1 MMRFVLALIWMAQSV
16 AADSSVLSAINA
28 ERSERGLVALTWD
41 AELEQAAARH
51 ALDLHR
57 TGRFS
62 HDGSDGSNVL
72 DRVSRTGFRA
82 CFAAENIA
90 KGQRSL
96 PEVMNSW
103 MQSKG
108 HRRNILSRRAKS
120 VAVVLGKDNLWV
132 MVLAAPC

>member
-16 AADSSVLSAINA
+16 AADTSVLSAVNA
-28 ERSERGLVALTWD
+28 ERSARGLAALTWD
-41 AELEQAAARH
+41 VELEQAAAWH
-51 ALDLHR
+51 AQDLHR

-72 DRVSRTGFRA
+72 DRVTRSGFRA

-90 KGQRSL
+90 KGQPSL
-96 PEVMNSW
+96 PSVMDSW

-108 HRRNILSRRAKS
+108 HQRNILSKRAKS
-120 VAVVLGKDNLWV
+120 VAVVLGKDNIWV

>member
-1 MMRFVLALIWMAQSV
+1 MMRFVLALVWMTQSV
-16 AADSSVLSAINA
+16 AADSSVLSVINA

-51 ALDLHR
+51 ARDLHR

-72 DRVSRTGFRA
+72 DRVSRTGYRA

-120 VAVVLGKDNLWV
+120 VAVVLGKDNIWV
-132 MVLAAPC
+132 MVLATPC

>member
-1 MMRFVLALIWMAQSV
+1 MRFVLALICMTQSV
-16 AADSSVLSAINA
+16 AADTSVLSVVNA
-28 ERSERGLVALTWD
+28 ERSERGLAALTWD
-41 AELEQAAARH
+41 DDLEQAAARH
-51 ALDLHR
+51 ARDLHR

-62 HDGSDGSNVL
+62 HEGSDGSNVL
-72 DRVSRTGFRA
+72 DRVTQSGFRA

-96 PEVMNSW
+96 TSVMDSW

-120 VAVVLGKDNLWV
+120 VAVVLGKDNIWV